1 VEVEALSSVR
11 EQLMELKG
19 KLLERLAEELKDAAM
34 GRLSSPLLA
43 SSSWNI

>member
-11 EQLMELKG
+11 EQLMDLKG

-34 GRLSSPLLA
+34 GTRPFLSFFLM
-43 SSSWNI
+43 I

>member
-11 EQLMELKG
+11 EQLMDLKG

-34 GRLSSPLLA
+34 GISSPLP
-43 SSSWNI
+43 SSFSL